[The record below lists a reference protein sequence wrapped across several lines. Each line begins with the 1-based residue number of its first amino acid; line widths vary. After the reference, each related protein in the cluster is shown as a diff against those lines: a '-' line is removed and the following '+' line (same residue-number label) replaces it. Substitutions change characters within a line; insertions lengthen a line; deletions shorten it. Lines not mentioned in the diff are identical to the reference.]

1 MRALITG
8 GAGFIGSHLAETL
21 IEQGDDVTIIDD
33 LSTGSFN
40 NIEHLTDNSHF
51 HFVNETILNET
62 VMDRLVSE
70 CDIIFHLAAAVGV
83 ELVVHD
89 PVHTIETNVLG
100 TDAVLKIAN
109 RYRKKVL
116 LTSTSE
122 IYGRGVNSTFSEDD
136 DRLMGSNTRSRWS
149 YACSKSLDEFLAL
162 AYYKQKS
169 LPTVICRLF
178 NTIGPRQTGHY
189 GMVVPRFVHQA
200 LSGDPLTVYGDGFQ
214 SRCFC
219 NVLDTIE
226 ALIILS
232 KSTEAEGD
240 VFNIGNTE
248 EITISDLAR
257 RIVELTGSSSKIIYV
272 PYEKA
277 YEEGFED
284 MRRRKPSIEK
294 MIKMFK
300 WQPKL
305 SLEDTLRSI
314 IKYEQDPMKDSK
326 DNI

>member
-8 GAGFIGSHLAETL
+8 GAGFIGSHLAEKL
-21 IEQGDDVTIIDD
+21 IERGDNVTVIDD
-33 LSTGSFN
+33 ISTGSFN
-40 NIEHLTDNSHF
+40 NIKHLTDNSHF

-83 ELVVHD
+83 ELVVRD
-89 PVHTIETNVLG
+89 PVHTIEANVLG
-100 TDAVLKIAN
+100 THAVLKIAN

-149 YACSKSLDEFLAL
+149 YACSKSLDEFLCL

-200 LSGDPLTVYGDGFQ
+200 LSGVPLTVYGDGLQ

-219 NVLDTIE
+219 NVLDTVE
-226 ALIILS
+226 ALILLS
-232 KSTEAEGD
+232 KSTEAEGE

-257 RIVELTGSSSKIIYV
+257 RIVDLTGSSSEIIYV

-294 MIKMFK
+294 MIKLFK
-300 WQPKL
+300 WQPKY
-305 SLEDTLRSI
+305 SLDDTLRSI
-314 IKYEQDPMKDSK
+314 IKYEQDSMNDLN